1 MLACRDRRP
10 VVFDYRK
17 ANAAR
22 PEPRQVEPWALEC
35 WRGHWY
41 LAGWDRDRE
50 RRAGLPALPDH
61 RQGPLPRRAFTAP
74 VPDVVTVRETVA
86 SWAGETADRSALI
99 RLRAGRGYPL
109 RAKAASVRELGDGWD
124 ELEIPYGHGL
134 DAWLVEFGPDVVVL
148 EPAELRADVVDR
160 LRAVAKG

>member
-1 MLACRDRRP
+1 MRA
-10 VVFDYRK
+10 
-17 ANAAR
+17 
-22 PEPRQVEPWALEC
+22 
-35 WRGHWY
+35 
-41 LAGWDRDRE
+41 
-50 RRAGLPALPDH
+50 RAGKY
-61 RQGPLPRRAFTAP
+61 TAD

-86 SWAGETADRSALI
+86 SWAGESADRTARI
-99 RLRAGRGYPL
+99 KLRSDAGFPL

-148 EPAELRADVVDR
+148 DPAELRADVVDR